1 MAELI
6 DTPLLPEV
14 PSHIR
19 PRHADVTRSLPT
31 TPSPSESDVVRQQAL
46 SQRTSTHRRGGSVEE
61 PPLRRVRDT
70 VCLPH
75 PGAAV
80 GCPSVLPAR
89 PREQVSLTLFLRSQA
104 ATVGK

>member
-46 SQRTSTHRRGGSVEE
+46 SPSWEERGPHLLG
-61 PPLRRVRDT
+61 LN
-70 VCLPH
+70 LPEDMRS
-75 PGAAV
+75 AAV
-80 GCPSVLPAR
+80 AAMAEARCYASV
-89 PREQVSLTLFLRSQA
+89 RS
-104 ATVGK
+104 T